1 MRVSLAPW
9 ACRPEASAGRV
20 VPEPESALRTVFQR
34 DRDRIVHCTA
44 FRRLEGKTQVLAPS
58 RGDHFRTR
66 LTHSLE
72 VAQIA
77 RTVARA
83 LAVEEDLAEAVALA
97 HDLGHPAFGHA
108 GERALDRALAG
119 LGGFDHN
126 LQTFRIVTALERRYA
141 AFDGLNLTLETLEG
155 VVKHNGPLAGPP
167 PEPIARHPLAHTFE
181 LHLNP
186 PVEAQVA
193 AVADDVAY
201 CAHDLDDGIRA
212 GFLEPEELAV
222 LPGVGPLVRGLLAE
236 RPGLERSRLAHE
248 TTRRLIDA
256 LVSDLVAEARARLAD
271 AAPGSPAEVRRLGRP
286 VVAFSAAMAPTV
298 RTLRAFLS
306 ERVWQHAQVARAAR
320 EAERLVDEL
329 ARAFLAAPGL
339 LPERWRPPPGDR
351 AATVAAVR
359 DYIAGMTDRYAT
371 LEHERILGAGPR
383 PAAGTPST
391 FEQERG

>member
-9 ACRPEASAGRV
+9 ACRPEASEGRV

-34 DRDRIVHCTA
+34 DRDRIVHSTA

-83 LAVEEDLAEAVALA
+83 LQVDEDLAEAIALA

-155 VVKHNGPLAGPP
+155 VVKHNGPLTDPP
-167 PEPIARHPLAHTFE
+167 PEPIARHPLARSFE
-181 LHLNP
+181 LHLHP

-212 GFLEPEELAV
+212 GFLEPEELAA
-222 LPGVGPLVRGLLAE
+222 LPGVGPLVQGLLAG
-236 RPGLERSRLAHE
+236 RPGLEPSRLAHE

-256 LVSDLVAEARARLAD
+256 LVSDLVAEARARLAA
-271 AAPGSPAEVRRLGRP
+271 AAPESPADVRRLGQP

-306 ERVWQHAQVARAAR
+306 ERVWQHPQVARAAL
-320 EAERLVDEL
+320 EAERLVGEL
-329 ARAFLAAPGL
+329 ARALLAAPGL

-383 PAAGTPST
+383 PSAGTPST

>member
-1 MRVSLAPW
+1 MRLSLAPC
-9 ACRPEASAGRV
+9 ACRAEASAGRV
-20 VPEPESALRTVFQR
+20 VPEPASPLRSAFQR
-34 DRDRIVHCTA
+34 DRDRIVHATA

-108 GERALDRALAG
+108 GERALDAALAG

-126 LQTFRIVTALERRYA
+126 LQTFRILTALERRYA
-141 AFDGLNLTLETLEG
+141 AFDGLNLTFETLEG

-167 PEPIARHPLAHTFE
+167 PEPIARHLLARTVDLR
-181 LHLNP
+181 LHP

-212 GFLEPEELAV
+212 GFLEPEELAD
-222 LPGVGPLVRGLLAE
+222 LPGVGPVVAGLLRE
-236 RPGLERSRLAHE
+236 RPGLERGRLAHE

-256 LVSDLVAEARARLAD
+256 LVTDLVAEARARLAE
-271 AAPGSPAEVRRLGRP
+271 AAPASPEAVRRLGRP
-286 VVAFSAAMAPTV
+286 VVAFSASMAPTV
-298 RTLRAFLS
+298 RALRAFLS
-306 ERVWQHAQVARAAR
+306 ERVWRHDQVARAAQ
-320 EAERLVDEL
+320 EAERLVTEL
-329 ARAFLAAPGL
+329 AQALLAAPEL
-339 LPERWRPPPGDR
+339 LPERWRPPPGDQ

-371 LEHERILGAGPR
+371 LEHLRLVGGGPR
-383 PAAGTPST
+383 PAASAEPPASP
-391 FEQERG
+391 ESR